1 MKKTK
6 NFIDRYS
13 MTWYHKKAD
22 AQKMSAFKSFN
33 LEINDLK
40 KILTSTYSCVNINKF
55 ASKSRWL

>member
-6 NFIDRYS
+6 NIIDRYS

-40 KILTSTYSCVNINKF
+40 KYIDKHLQLC
-55 ASKSRWL
+55 

>member
-6 NFIDRYS
+6 NFVDRYS

-40 KILTSTYSCVNINKF
+40 KYIDKHLQLC
-55 ASKSRWL
+55 